1 MKKVLL
7 AASFMTATAL
17 LASNASA
24 QRSRSEIGGGRCNR
38 MLNQF
43 VFNKA
48 NVNALVALKCAALS
62 HVENERVGKSL
73 ENSATMHH
81 QWQTIEKHGVI
92 SVKGF
97 CAVPLEDLLLGEVSR
112 FEIDLEF
119 RNKSEGQRTLIQT
132 EGDIVG
138 KGIDLEFRN
147 SMFEDTACGSRI
159 VRNSQL
165 TNIDLGFGFTNSI
178 QSMLQSLRTP
188 AKLILQGPE
197 NWVQGNSSAGF
208 DSLGVTYQLVQV
220 NGRRTGMSMVQGSLN
235 SSINIRSMDFLD
247 YAEGGRFLAIS
258 RDDFGHPKGFLR
270 PELPVNHRFASVSI
284 EGGSQFRGCSS
295 LVYDGELSEPSDA
308 NYMSCVRRIE
318 NSKLQQYA
326 KTAVRTAPR
335 VLTEAEKENLRQV
348 REGQMISQKAQIRIS
363 QMTPKARNYSDRPGM
378 YEQGR
383 VNWSHE
389 DRARGFV
396 VQQRTYNLDQ
406 QRKVMV
412 VVEHKSDANG
422 VKSTERIEIPF
433 SAL

>member
-1 MKKVLL
+1 MKNVIL
-7 AASFMTATAL
+7 AAAMMATSSLIVSEAF
-17 LASNASA
+17 A
-24 QRSRSEIGGGRCNR
+24 QRSRSEIGNGRCNR

-48 NVNALVALKCAALS
+48 NVNALVALKCSALS

-81 QWQTIEKHGVI
+81 QWQTVEKDGVI

-97 CAVPLEDLLLGEVSR
+97 CAVPLEDLLQGEFSR

-119 RNKSEGQRTLIQT
+119 RNKSEGQRTLIQSD
-132 EGDIVG
+132 GSIVG
-138 KGIDLEFRN
+138 KGIDLDFRN
-147 SMFEDTACGSRI
+147 SMYEDTSCGSRI

-165 TNIDLGFGFTNSI
+165 TTLDLGFGFTSSI
-178 QSMLQSLRTP
+178 QSMMQSLRTP
-188 AKLILQGPE
+188 AKLILHGPE

-208 DSLGVTYQLVQV
+208 GSLGVTYQLVQV
-220 NGRRTGMSMVQGSLN
+220 NGRRTGMSMVQGSMS

-247 YAEGGRFLAIS
+247 YAEGGRFLAID

-270 PELPVNHRFASVSI
+270 PELPVNHRFVSVSI

-326 KTAVRTAPR
+326 KTAIRTAPR
-335 VLTEAEKENLRQV
+335 SLTEAEKEALKKAREEQV
-348 REGQMISQKAQIRIS
+348 ISQKAQARMS
-363 QMTPKARNYSDRPGM
+363 VMKPAARNYSDRPGVF
-378 YEQGR
+378 EQGR

-389 DRARGFV
+389 DRERGFV
-396 VQQRTYNLDQ
+396 VQQRSYSLDQ
-406 QRKVMV
+406 QRKVMI
-412 VVEHKSDANG
+412 VVEHRSDANG
-422 VKSTERIEIPF
+422 VKSSERIEIPF